1 MKIEDKIIG
10 LINIRSLCTIMLM
23 IGAFFV
29 VHGYI
34 KRLVVGGHLSECLL
48 GIVISIIAI
57 VIAAIPS
64 KEQDLPFVEN
74 NTQEEK
80 HDTPN

>member
-1 MKIEDKIIG
+1 MKIEDKIVGHIS
-10 LINIRSLCTIMLM
+10 IRSLCTIILM

-34 KRLVVGGHLSECLL
+34 KRLVAGGHLSECLL
-48 GIVISIIAI
+48 GIVISIMAI

-64 KEQDLPFVEN
+64 QQQDLPSVEN
-74 NTQEEK
+74 NIQEKK

>member
-1 MKIEDKIIG
+1 MKMEDKIIG
-10 LINIRSLCTIMLM
+10 YINIRSLCTIILM

-34 KRLVVGGHLSECLL
+34 KRLVAGGHLSECLL

-64 KEQDLPFVEN
+64 KEKDFPSVEN

-80 HDTPN
+80 NDTPN

>member
-10 LINIRSLCTIMLM
+10 HISIRSLCTIILM

-34 KRLVVGGHLSECLL
+34 RRLVVGGHLSECVM

-57 VIAAIPS
+57 ILAAIPS
-64 KEQDLPFVEN
+64 QEQNLPSVEN
-74 NTQEEK
+74 NKQEK
-80 HDTPN
+80 K